1 MKSKFDLSGR
11 TAVVTGAGQGLG
23 KSFARSLSLA
33 GAEVFMMARNL
44 ERLENT
50 SRFIQEESGN
60 TIHVWPLDITD
71 EQSVKEACRFVMQ
84 SAGHL
89 DILVNNAAVGRSDT
103 PLVHE
108 SLKEWSR
115 ILETN
120 LTGTFLMMKHVGK
133 IMEAQKY
140 GKIINLASVTGKV
153 AMRNPTI
160 GAYDVS
166 KAGVECLTRLM
177 AGVWAEHN
185 INVNA
190 ICPGYYMT
198 EINEKYVKENPGF
211 YKGFF
216 LDCIPLKT
224 WGKPEDIR
232 GYRCISGITGV
243 RLYDRSYTG
252 YRRGIHGLVGGE
264 HIMRVEGKIIAVTGA
279 GSGIGKASAQFLLR
293 RERPFCSWR
302 DELKGRKEE
311 QDIKAAGGRAEL
323 YLLDISDWD
332 AVQKVFGSIKEEY
345 GGLMSCIIM
354 HPCSGENLTKAS
366 IVWR

>member
-211 YKGFF
+211 YKDS

-224 WGKPEDIR
+224 WGKPEDI
-232 GYRCISGITGV
+232 G
-243 RLYDRSYTG
+243 D
-252 YRRGIHGLVGGE
+252 
-264 HIMRVEGKIIAVTGA
+264 IAVFLASQASDYMTGA
-279 GSGIGKASAQFLLR
+279 TLVT
-293 RERPFCSWR
+293 
-302 DELKGRKEE
+302 D
-311 QDIKAAGGRAEL
+311 GG
-323 YLLDISDWD
+323 Y
-332 AVQKVFGSIKEEY
+332 
-345 GGLMSCIIM
+345 M
-354 HPCSGENLTKAS
+354 
-366 IVWR
+366 VW